1 MDNTNRLYTSNNNRN
16 KNGNAKKFES
26 VKQLKKL
33 WESES
38 ELTNPTSNG
47 VSKSSR
53 NLNLSDAVKSF
64 NEFKK
69 WSSMQQ
75 ISPSPPTP
83 VTPATQLLPITITTP
98 PSNVVYDSADV
109 EPREETEAVYE
120 EVRAPPT
127 PPPLPPPPL
136 LIDPTTVDNETRS
149 NMSNVLEEIKRFD
162 HTKPK
167 RIEIDKIMTATA
179 TASASVAA
187 PQIRGHTSRVDQSR
201 AAVYS
206 AADSGAESS
215 SHLVKKLK
223 QKFDNKDQSF
233 IKVRLRIYYFLILFS
248 SKLLNFIILKFS
260 KSNDFRIHNLA
271 FEISLIFYVS
281 N

>member
-1 MDNTNRLYTSNNNRN
+1 MDNTNRLYTSNNNNMRN

-38 ELTNPTSNG
+38 ELTNATNG

-83 VTPATQLLPITITTP
+83 TAAQLLPITITTP

-109 EPREETEAVYE
+109 EPREETEAAVYE

-136 LIDPTTVDNETRS
+136 LIDATTVDNETRS

-167 RIEIDKIMTATA
+167 RIEIDKIMTATDMA
-179 TASASVAA
+179 TSAA

-201 AAVYS
+201 AVVY
-206 AADSGAESS
+206 DSESS

-233 IKVRLRIYYFLILFS
+233 IKVCLTITFF
-248 SKLLNFIILKFS
+248 N
-260 KSNDFRIHNLA
+260 
-271 FEISLIFYVS
+271 EISYYLAQSSV
-281 N
+281 

>member
-38 ELTNPTSNG
+38 ELTNTTQNG

-75 ISPSPPTP
+75 ISPSPPPP
-83 VTPATQLLPITITTP
+83 VTSAQLLPITITTP
-98 PSNVVYDSADV
+98 PSNVVYDSADL
-109 EPREETEAVYE
+109 EPREEAEIEAVYE

-136 LIDPTTVDNETRS
+136 LVDATSVDNETRS

-167 RIEIDKIMTATA
+167 RIEIDKIMTATD
-179 TASASVAA
+179 TAA

-201 AAVYS
+201 AVVY
-206 AADSGAESS
+206 DSESS

-233 IKVRLRIYYFLILFS
+233 IKVRLNNNLYLLII
-248 SKLLNFIILKFS
+248 KC
-260 KSNDFRIHNLA
+260 
-271 FEISLIFYVS
+271 
-281 N
+281 